1 MTIDCCQAE
10 FGVDAVRKKTSNPST
25 DVLMV
30 NGALSLTE
38 SGSFINFHKSIFFLP
53 GWMKK
58 ANCF

>member
-1 MTIDCCQAE
+1 M
-10 FGVDAVRKKTSNPST
+10 DAVRKKTSNPST